1 MSLLENNMSKPK
13 RKSKLV
19 EYELLPNED
28 VLWQGHP
35 VVWKLFNAHDLYLIP
50 FSLFWCAI
58 TVPMFI
64 TGLRS
69 GNLIFIILPHA
80 WIGLYILFGR
90 FIYKIIRKQHT
101 LYIVTN
107 RRVLLIHHLLGKRV
121 QAFNLDHL
129 PGLEK
134 AVGLAGIGNITFGDT
149 VHKTWWNRGQTNY
162 SNTGMDIFGHT
173 IPGFYDIHDV
183 EQVFQLIVE
192 LTYHPIWE
200 QVEKNKPAFL
210 PH

>member
-1 MSLLENNMSKPK
+1 MSKSK

-19 EYELLPNED
+19 EYELLPDED
-28 VLWQGHP
+28 VLWQGIP
-35 VVWKLFNAHDLYLIP
+35 AVWKLFNVHDLFLIP

-58 TVPMFI
+58 TFPMFI
-64 TGLRS
+64 SGLLTG
-69 GNLIFIILPHA
+69 NFIFVLLPHA
-80 WIGLYILFGR
+80 WIGMYMLFGR
-90 FIYKIIRKQHT
+90 FIYKVVRKQHT
-101 LYIVTN
+101 VYIITN

-129 PGLEK
+129 PSLEK
-134 AVGLAGIGNITFGDT
+134 AVGLGGIGNITFGDT
-149 VHKTWWNRGQTNY
+149 IQKSWWNRGQTNY
-162 SNTGMDIFGHT
+162 SNTGLDIFGHT

-183 EQVFQLIVE
+183 EAVYHLIVE
-192 LTYHPIWE
+192 LTFRPTWE